1 MNLQNSFGN
10 RRVLL
15 LSSYWLIHFS
25 DLHRTLLKKGRQL
38 LATFQKSFAKIR
50 EKYEPIGSVPYPGG
64 RECTDPV
71 SEDAILGKGGGDSPD
86 RIKGR
91 QLASDTGGDKT

>member
-1 MNLQNSFGN
+1 MGIQISYVGN
-10 RRVLL
+10 RV
-15 LSSYWLIHFS
+15 
-25 DLHRTLLKKGRQL
+25 T
-38 LATFQKSFAKIR
+38 
-50 EKYEPIGSVPYPGG
+50 VPYPGG

-71 SEDAILGKGGGDSPD
+71 SEGAILGKGGGDSPD